1 MDLYGDAGTLVR
13 AGKGIGGTEDL
24 EQGGQVGGY
33 LLPGGEL
40 AFARSFTTVDGQDAK
55 LTPCLRVL
63 YDYDKLIALNQR
75 VSCRYRILQLSIK
88 VGVNDW

>member
-1 MDLYGDAGTLVR
+1 MDLYGDADTLVR
-13 AGKGIGGTEDL
+13 AGKRIGGAKDL

-40 AFARSFTTVDGQDAK
+40 AFACSFPTIDGQDAK

-63 YDYDKLIALNQR
+63 YDYAKLLALDQR
-75 VSCRYRILQLSIK
+75 VSCRY
-88 VGVNDW
+88 